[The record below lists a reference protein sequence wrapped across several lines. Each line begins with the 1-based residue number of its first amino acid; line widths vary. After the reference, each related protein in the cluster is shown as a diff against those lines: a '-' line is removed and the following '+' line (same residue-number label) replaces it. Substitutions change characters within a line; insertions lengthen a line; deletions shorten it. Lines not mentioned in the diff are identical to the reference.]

1 MNRNMPVTSII
12 QKQQFTVHYRPGTA
26 DEEVLNESF
35 DHDLFL
41 PLTPEYQLQPDHI
54 IIDIGAHIGC
64 FSLLAASKATTGKIF
79 SFEPSAE
86 TYQLLEKN
94 VQTNKLSNIKIFQSA
109 VAAKNG
115 TALLYHD
122 IQTGNWGHTI
132 TKALSQESEP
142 VNCTTLENFIESENL
157 KHIDFIKFNCEGAE
171 FGILINTSVAILR
184 RINCMLILYHGYLEE
199 TYSKGQLAKHLSS
212 AGFIIHYRRRNKD
225 DDSGSMIAYQAG
237 FFKNISIN
245 LRTLPLTTS
254 LFLKELKRKLR
265 RARQIL
271 FVKNKK

>member
-12 QKQQFTVHYRPGTA
+12 QKQQFNVHYRPGTV
-26 DEEVLNESF
+26 DENVLNESF
-35 DHDLFL
+35 EKDLFFT
-41 PLTPEYQLQPDHI
+41 LTPEYRLQPDHI
-54 IIDIGAHIGC
+54 IVDIGAHIGC
-64 FSLLAASKATTGKIF
+64 FSLLAASKATSGKIY
-79 SFEPSAE
+79 SFEPAAE

-115 TALLYHD
+115 TTRLYHD
-122 IQTGNWGHTI
+122 TLTGNWGHTI
-132 TKALSQESEP
+132 IKEVSAESEM
-142 VNCTTLENFIESENL
+142 VNCITLESFIESE
-157 KHIDFIKFNCEGAE
+157 KIQHIDFIKFNCEGAE
-171 FGILINTSVAILR
+171 FGILINTSPAILR

-199 TYSKGQLAKHLSS
+199 TYSKEQLAEHLSN
-212 AGFIIHYRRRNKD
+212 AGFIIHYRRKNKD

-254 LFLKELKRKLR
+254 FFIKEVKRKLR
-265 RARQIL
+265 RAKQLL
-271 FVKNKK
+271 FLKHKK